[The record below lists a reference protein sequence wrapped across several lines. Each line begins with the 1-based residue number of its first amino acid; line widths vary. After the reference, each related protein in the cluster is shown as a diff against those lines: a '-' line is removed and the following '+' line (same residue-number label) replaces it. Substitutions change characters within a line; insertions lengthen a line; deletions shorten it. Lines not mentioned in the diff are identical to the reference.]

1 MAQNLKARTPLYV
14 GLGLAGMG
22 GYYLYQ
28 AGGDPNTAKN
38 KLKDDANKAR
48 ANIPRGGQAEK
59 IGEKIGAEANAN
71 IDETVENARDKARAD
86 GVIGNAADDS
96 LNKIDEIRHEAA
108 RKMGTSVDK
117 LDRKIEDKAAEAKN
131 NIKGWFGSK

>member
-38 KLKDDANKAR
+38 KLK
-48 ANIPRGGQAEK
+48 
-59 IGEKIGAEANAN
+59 GEL
-71 IDETVENARDKARAD
+71 
-86 GVIGNAADDS
+86 S
-96 LNKIDEIRHEAA
+96 FP
-108 RKMGTSVDK
+108 TSYTLHVYDQ
-117 LDRKIEDKAAEAKN
+117 
-131 NIKGWFGSK
+131 